1 MHALKGKIYMKE
13 GDYEHA
19 IQSFQ
24 DAMVPTLVHES
35 LELQTISVVSLF
47 TVCYCDIYLL
57 FEEDFW
63 LEF

>member
-1 MHALKGKIYMKE
+1 MHVLRGKIYMKE

-24 DAMVPTLVHES
+24 DAMVPTLVHAS
-35 LELQTISVVSLF
+35 LELQMISVVSLL
-47 TVCYCDIYLL
+47 TNCHCDTYLL

-63 LEF
+63 LES